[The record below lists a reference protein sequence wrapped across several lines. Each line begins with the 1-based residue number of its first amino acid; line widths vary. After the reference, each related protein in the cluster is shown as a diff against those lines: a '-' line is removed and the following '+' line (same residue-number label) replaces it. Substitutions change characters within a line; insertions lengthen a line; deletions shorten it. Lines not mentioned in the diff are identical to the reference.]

1 MNRLMK
7 LNLCFATIITLVMFV
22 ACAKDEITSLTL
34 NYTSLNF
41 SIGQTDSLVAIIAG
55 NGDIQ
60 KFPISWSTSDSTVVT
75 VVKGKIEA
83 IAKGS
88 ATITAKTGSKM
99 ASCTV
104 IVTNQLYPVTTEGYL
119 VYRGDFFNAGLS
131 NYFDVYLVG
140 KADTMVLSFNLSLNV
155 KDSLPVGNYPISTI
169 QNQEDLKPNVANSAF
184 SDGRYI
190 YGSYYYKNFLNPV
203 SSGKILVSSSNG
215 NYIIEYDLLD
225 LYGNTIYGTY
235 VGKLIYRNT
244 VTASS
249 VPAISKVPIN
259 QLFNKE
265 SKLQKLNKP

>member
-1 MNRLMK
+1 MNRLIK
-7 LNLCFATIITLVMFV
+7 LNLYFSAMLLLLFAS
-22 ACAKDEITSLTL
+22 CGKDEITNLSL
-34 NYTSLNF
+34 NHTSLDF
-41 SIGQTDSLVAIIAG
+41 TVGQRDSLIANISG
-55 NGDIQ
+55 KGDIQ
-60 KFPISWSTSDSTVVT
+60 KFPIEWSTSDSTVVT

-83 IAKGS
+83 VAKGS
-88 ATITAKTGSKM
+88 AIVTAKTGSKT

-104 IVTNQLYPVTTEGYL
+104 TVTNQLYPVTTEGYL
-119 VYRGDFFNAGLS
+119 VYRGDFFNVGLS

-140 KADTMVLSFNLSLNV
+140 KVDTMVLSFNLSLNV
-155 KDSLPVGNYPISTI
+155 KDSLPVGTYPVATI
-169 QNQEDLKPNVANSAF
+169 RNQEDLQPNVANSAF
-184 SDGRYI
+184 SNRKYI

-215 NYIIEYDLLD
+215 NYVIEYDLLD

-235 VGKLIYRNT
+235 VGKLIYRST

-249 VPAISKVPIN
+249 VHAISKVPIN

>member
-1 MNRLMK
+1 MNRLLK
-7 LNLCFATIITLVMFV
+7 LNLSFTTTLLLLFAS
-22 ACAKDEITSLTL
+22 CGKDEITNL
-34 NYTSLNF
+34 SLNHTALNF
-41 SIGQTDSLVAIIAG
+41 TIGQRDSLIANTSG

-60 KFPISWSTSDSTVVT
+60 KFPIEWSTSNSAVVT

-83 IAKGS
+83 IGTGS
-88 ATITAKTGSKM
+88 AIVTAKTETKT

-104 IVTNQLYPVTTEGYL
+104 TVTNQIYPVSTEGYL
-119 VYRGDFFNAGLS
+119 VYRGDFFNVGLS
-131 NYFDVYLVG
+131 NYIDVYLLG
-140 KADTMVLSFNLSLNV
+140 KVDTMVLSFNLPLNV
-155 KDSLPVGNYPISTI
+155 KDSLPVGNYPVSTI
-169 QNQEDLKPNVANSAF
+169 ANPENLKPKVANSAF

-190 YGSYYYKNFLNPV
+190 YGSYYYKNTLNPV
-203 SSGKILVSSSNG
+203 STGKIVVTSSKG

-265 SKLQKLNKP
+265 TKLQRLNKP